1 MPINPTKRRIRTA
14 PASVGV
20 LNSTNSLEDRLERV
34 MCAFSSFEQNQI
46 QILYGAPLL
55 NIYIYIDEKMVA

>member
-14 PASVGV
+14 PASVAV

-34 MCAFSSFEQNQI
+34 MCAFPSFEQNQT

-55 NIYIYIDEKMVA
+55 NIYIDEKMVA